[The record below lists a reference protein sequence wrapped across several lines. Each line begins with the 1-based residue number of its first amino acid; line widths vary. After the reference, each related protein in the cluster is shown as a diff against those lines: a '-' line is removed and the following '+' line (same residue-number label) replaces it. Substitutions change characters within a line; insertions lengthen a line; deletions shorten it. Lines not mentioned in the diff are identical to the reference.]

1 MKGKNLVKT
10 PGELY
15 APTADGV
22 VVSADGV
29 KDYRKN
35 KTQEALN
42 QEILD
47 IAQEAK
53 DIAQDAAGSAS
64 SMKNIVEILKEQ
76 GEQDIATVLEH
87 EARIEHNEQD
97 IAKLQE
103 QLGDYIIKESSE
115 AEIGQLIENDEADPN
130 TLYLI
135 PEEEEE

>member
-15 APTADGV
+15 APTAGGV

-29 KDYRKN
+29 M
-35 KTQEALN
+35 E
-42 QEILD
+42 
-47 IAQEAK
+47 
-53 DIAQDAAGSAS
+53 
-64 SMKNIVEILKEQ
+64 NIVEILKEQ

-87 EARIEHNEQD
+87 EVRIEHNEQD
-97 IAKLQE
+97 IAQLQE
-103 QLGDYIIKESSE
+103 QLGDYTIVESSE
-115 AEIGQLIENDEADPN
+115 AEIEQLIEDDEADPN